1 MKQHIV
7 IIGGGIGGLMAAYR
21 LAERSNDEVTLIE
34 RGHGLTTRHCPILMG
49 KTKVCAKCDPCA
61 IMEGMGGA
69 GAFSDGKYIIS
80 TEYGGWLSQFYDDD
94 TLLDYIEQADQILMH
109 YGATKERYYP
119 NDDLKQKCLQYDL
132 HMQQA
137 ILKHLGT
144 DANFNTMVDFVD
156 ALSQRVTIITDT
168 TVTDVDPSKKTIQ
181 TISHGQ
187 TKEYSADK
195 IIFAVGRAGSRWF
208 NQWAKTHGVTMS
220 NTQVDIGV
228 RVECDALIWDHFS
241 KKIYE
246 PKILYRS
253 KQYGDITR
261 MFCFN
266 DRGYVVT
273 ENTDGVLTVNGHA
286 YKDKTKKSKN
296 SNFALLT
303 SIHFAQPF
311 YEPIEYARSIAALA
325 NKISGGSVLVQRYG
339 DLLRNRRTNE
349 TRLRNGM
356 VQPTLK
362 ATPGDL
368 SLCMPKRQLDDIIET
383 IGALNHVAP
392 GIANEDT
399 LLYGIECKYYSARP
413 NCHDFQLDDY
423 PGIYA
428 IGDGAGFTRSL
439 SQAAASGLMVA
450 DGIIHG
456 HIK

>member
-34 RGHGLTTRHCPILMG
+34 RGHGLTIRHCPILMG
-49 KTKVCAKCDPCA
+49 KTKVCAKCDTCA

-208 NQWAKTHGVTMS
+208 NQWANTHGVTMS

-349 TRLRNGM
+349 NRLRNGM

-456 HIK
+456 HIG

>member
-1 MKQHIV
+1 MKHIV

-21 LAERSNDEVTLIE
+21 LSQASDHQVTLIE
-34 RGHGLTTRHCPILMG
+34 RGHGLTNRQCPIMNG
-49 KTKVCAKCDPCA
+49 KTKTCLKCDPCA
-61 IMEGMGGA
+61 IMEGLGGA

-80 TEYGGWLSQFYDDD
+80 TEYGGWLGELYDP
-94 TLLDYIEQADQILMH
+94 TMVLDYIEQADAILMH

-119 NDDLKQKCLQYDL
+119 DDELKKECLKYDL

-137 ILKHLGT
+137 TLKHLGT
-144 DANFNTMVDFVD
+144 DANFNTMVDFVND
-156 ALSQRVTIITDT
+156 ISNGVTILSDT
-168 TVTDVDPSKKTIQ
+168 TVTQVDPTTKTITMMHHGHEQ
-181 TISHGQ
+181 TI
-187 TKEYSADK
+187 TADI

-208 NQWAKTHGVTMS
+208 AKWANDHGVTMS

-241 KKIYE
+241 KRIYE

-273 ENTDGVLTVNGHA
+273 ENTDGILTVNGHS
-286 YKDKTKKSKN
+286 YKEQSRKSKN

-303 SIHFAQPF
+303 SIKFAQPF

-325 NKISGGSVLVQRYG
+325 NKISGGSVLVQRFG
-339 DLLRNRRTNE
+339 DLLRNRRTNAS
-349 TRLRNGM
+349 RLAAGSII
-356 VQPTLK
+356 PTLK
-362 ATPGDL
+362 AMPGDL

-399 LLYGIECKYYSARP
+399 LLYGVECKYYSARP

-456 HIK
+456 HIG